1 MSQKRRFS
9 LEQSYSFVALRDRE
23 RESPRDENSPILFWP
38 CETQRER
45 DRDGET
51 EMANLEMCR
60 RKWALLKDPIGKAKV
75 KHSWSMFSQQTKS
88 RW

>member
-1 MSQKRRFS
+1 MPQKRRFS
-9 LEQSYSFVALRDRE
+9 LEQSYSFVALRDTERE
-23 RESPRDENSPILFWP
+23 RESERQEQSDSFVALRD
-38 CETQRER
+38 RER
-45 DRDGET
+45 DRET

-60 RKWALLKDPIGKAKV
+60 RKRALLKDPIGKAKV

>member
-9 LEQSYSFVALRDRE
+9 IEQSYSFVALRDR
-23 RESPRDENSPILFWP
+23 
-38 CETQRER
+38 QRETERQEKSYSFVALR
-45 DRDGET
+45 DRERAT

-60 RKWALLKDPIGKAKV
+60 RKRALLKDPIGKEKV
-75 KHSWSMFSQQTKS
+75 KHRWSMFSQQTKS

>member
-23 RESPRDENSPILFWP
+23 RER
-38 CETQRER
+38 
-45 DRDGET
+45 

-60 RKWALLKDPIGKAKV
+60 RKRALLKDPIGKAKV
-75 KHSWSMFSQQTKS
+75 KRSWSMF
-88 RW
+88 